1 MFKHKI
7 NKGDQGGQEATQ
19 MVKKISENKIQ
30 RECEARPISCGAS
43 SWEFTCCW
51 RKWVLAVQQERI
63 FKGHMCGGNLRV
75 MVRFIRV
82 KRNNMLHA

>member
-30 RECEARPISCGAS
+30 SECEAWPI
-43 SWEFTCCW
+43 
-51 RKWVLAVQQERI
+51 
-63 FKGHMCGGNLRV
+63 
-75 MVRFIRV
+75 
-82 KRNNMLHA
+82 